1 MESIEECPACG
12 RTGFK
17 NEYGIGVHLVRY
29 CEKSTGTQVEL
40 GRDLISGENH
50 PMKGREMSEEA
61 KRKIGEAS
69 SGREMPEKTKRK
81 ISESLKG
88 HEVSEETRQKISE
101 SLQGEQNPWYGVTGE
116 NHPRYGVSF
125 ELDEESREKLSKSLK
140 ETYEEDPTK
149 HSMYGRTG
157 EDHPLYGYEWSEVQL
172 QKLSE
177 ALRGQVPG
185 RSRPRQVIKT
195 RNIVRNGWEAAVDI
209 ISHDAGFDYT
219 YEDLSFELSERT
231 YTPDFVV
238 EDIVIEVKGMVW
250 ENDET
255 KANEFMDRHDYTYLV
270 VGSELPCDVH
280 LPWKK
285 REKLPEVIN
294 SRL

>member
-1 MESIEECPACG
+1 MKSIEECPACG
-12 RTGFK
+12 RTDFK

-29 CEKSTGTQVEL
+29 CGKSTETQVEL

-50 PMKGREMSEEA
+50 PMKGHEMSEEA

-69 SGREMPEKTKRK
+69 SGREMPEEAKRK

-116 NHPRYGVSF
+116 DHPRYGVSF

-157 EDHPLYGYEWSEVQL
+157 EDHPLYGYEWSEEQL

-209 ISHDAGFDYT
+209 ILHDAGFDYT

-255 KANEFMDRHDYTYLV
+255 KASEFMDRYDYTYLV